1 VNLSEWICVF
11 LCIDLEGRVNGF
23 EDEFC
28 ES

>member
-1 VNLSEWICVF
+1 V
-11 LCIDLEGRVNGF
+11 DLEGEVNGF